1 MNTLAW
7 PLQHLPARRERWWKQ
22 SARSSGVLLL
32 ANCAFLSCYVGIEWG
47 TCLNHQGHEPQTAN
61 RTSSN
66 AIVIFSSFGLFSTT
80 NGNSTEAIE
89 AGGLHAW

>member
-32 ANCAFLSCYVGIEWG
+32 ANCAFLSRYVGIG
-47 TCLNHQGHEPQTAN
+47 RRTCLNHQGHEPQTAI

-66 AIVIFSSFGLFSTT
+66 AIVIFSSSFGLFSTT

-89 AGGLHAW
+89 AGLHAR